1 VRKLACALKAVASHR
16 NPKFLLILFQM
27 DMRYRS
33 VCHENKICGVRH
45 FSAVINRLGAV
56 RLGAKKINSL

>member
-27 DMRYRS
+27 DMRIIKNAGMPR
-33 VCHENKICGVRH
+33 
-45 FSAVINRLGAV
+45 RLRRG
-56 RLGAKKINSL
+56 GFID